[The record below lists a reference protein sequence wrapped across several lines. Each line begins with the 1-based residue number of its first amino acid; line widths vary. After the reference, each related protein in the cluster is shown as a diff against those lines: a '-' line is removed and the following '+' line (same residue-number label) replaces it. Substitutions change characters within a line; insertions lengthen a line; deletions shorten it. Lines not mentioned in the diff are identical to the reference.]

1 MGGRMGGG
9 KAVPKA
15 IHILHGNPS
24 QKTKAELDA
33 IWEPGVLEKT
43 PRAPVQLDKV
53 AKKQW
58 RYIAPKLSALGILT
72 EIDVIALTE
81 YCKAYSRGLELDK
94 EIEKLLAV
102 EGRAINA
109 EMRALLRTSSQ
120 NTDQIRRFLIEFGMT
135 PSSRS
140 RVTVQKRG
148 KKKSAYEEWKEGK
161 K

>member
-33 IWEPGVLEKT
+33 IWEPGVLDKT
-43 PRAPVQLDKV
+43 PRAPAHLDKA

-58 RYIAPKLSALGILT
+58 RYIAPKLAALGVLSD
-72 EIDVIALTE
+72 IDIAALTA
-81 YCKAYSRGLELDK
+81 YCKAHSRGIELDE
-94 EIEKLLAV
+94 EIKKALAIEGRVIDAPLLALF
-102 EGRAINA
+102 RASN
-109 EMRALLRTSSQ
+109 Q
-120 NTDQIRRFLIEFGMT
+120 NTDQIRKFLIEFGMT

-148 KKKSAYEEWKEGK
+148 KKKSAYEEWKEGEK
-161 K
+161 